1 MGTFGFFLNIP
12 KPLDFAAESCEI
24 GDLHKGN
31 ISLPARTIIFP
42 IANFTSLLF
51 NFQDIESLYP
61 ENYDQAYLFTAAKS
75 TDGTARLFFCIS
87 SRKKK

>member
-1 MGTFGFFLNIP
+1 MGTFGFLNFP
-12 KPLDFAAESCEI
+12 MLPDFAAESCEI

-61 ENYDQAYLFTAAKS
+61 ENYDQADFFYSREIRYMECRGCFLF
-75 TDGTARLFFCIS
+75 
-87 SRKKK
+87 